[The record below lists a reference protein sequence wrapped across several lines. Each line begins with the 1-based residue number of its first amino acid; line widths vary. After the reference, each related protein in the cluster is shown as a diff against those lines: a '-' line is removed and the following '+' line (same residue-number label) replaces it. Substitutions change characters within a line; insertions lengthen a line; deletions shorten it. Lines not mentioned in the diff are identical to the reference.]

1 MTLCQHPTNE
11 RGYTMQHKITR
22 WLERIPEDT
31 HQIVFRAGDSRNEE
45 SIIERWITPFED
57 LDDITDTIV
66 DTMESELVGR
76 LIAYSTKSKQLRSMT
91 VRGENQPSK
100 QTTEIG
106 MLVEGIL
113 RMSEEQRRFVATIT
127 DSFQTMH
134 ETIQDALHQEREHH
148 EETAELQLA
157 LALEQLQ
164 NQSGM
169 ESTTDKALGM
179 MAQVL
184 QSKTS
189 NIDIKKMIL
198 ENPNLIDQFLQ
209 DDEIINLVTDKLT
222 K

>member
-1 MTLCQHPTNE
+1 
-11 RGYTMQHKITR
+11 MQHKITR

-134 ETIQDALHQEREHH
+134 ETIQDALYTEREHH

-157 LALEQLQ
+157 LALEQIQ
-164 NQSGM
+164 NENNT
-169 ESTTDKALGM
+169 ESSTDKALGLF
-179 MAQVL
+179 AQVL
-184 QSKTS
+184 QSKAE
-189 NIDIKKMIL
+189 NVDIKKMIL
-198 ENPNLIDQFLQ
+198 DNPNLIDQFLQ
-209 DDEIINLVTDKLT
+209 DDDIISIVTEKLT
-222 K
+222 T

>member
-1 MTLCQHPTNE
+1 
-11 RGYTMQHKITR
+11 MQHKITR

-45 SIIERWITPFED
+45 SIIERWVTPFEE

-66 DTMESELVGR
+66 DTMENELVGR

-134 ETIQDALHQEREHH
+134 ETIQDALYTEREHH

-157 LALEQLQ
+157 LALEQIQ
-164 NQSGM
+164 NENNT
-169 ESTTDKALGM
+169 ESSTDKALGLF
-179 MAQVL
+179 AQVL
-184 QSKTS
+184 QSKAE
-189 NIDIKKMIL
+189 NVDIKKMIL
-198 ENPNLIDQFLQ
+198 DNPNLIDQFLQ
-209 DDEIINLVTDKLT
+209 DDDIISIVTEKLT
-222 K
+222 T